1 MLKTWIVD
9 ITLDSISG
17 QYKIEAE
24 DSYDAKL
31 IAIKEFN
38 IEFGTIAHLSDVER
52 CIEK

>member
-9 ITLDSISG
+9 ITLDSISE
-17 QYKIEAE
+17 QYKVVAE

-31 IAIKEFN
+31 NAIKEFN
-38 IEFGTIAHLSDVER
+38 IEFDTIAHLSDVER